1 MDLYVSLLCVT
12 YHKIEGVLFWS
23 AHVYTSIRYNWR
35 YLKFAV
41 FVSRDTVKEKKKKKH
56 ILHVFIFSLI
66 FFGIPRIVV
75 NSNILRGS

>member
-23 AHVYTSIRYNWR
+23 AHVYTSIRYNRR

-41 FVSRDTVKEKKKKKH
+41 FVSRDTVKEEKKKH
-56 ILHVFIFSLI
+56 ILHVFIYI
-66 FFGIPRIVV
+66 FLAYRADRRKLQY
-75 NSNILRGS
+75 STRKLM